1 LGLRTSGDAG
11 DFLGD
16 AHDLVDAVS
25 ANCTYFSL
33 IHISRY
39 LWLPLQHVWGL

>member
-1 LGLRTSGDAG
+1 LGLRTPGDAG

-16 AHDLVDAVS
+16 AHDLLDAAS
-25 ANCTYFSL
+25 ANYTYFSL

-39 LWLPLQHVWGL
+39 LWLPLPNVWSL